1 MGERFVH
8 AATKNAPQSFSDSP
22 RMKSLSRSSLLI
34 VALAFLAA
42 IAAVLCFLRL
52 DKNPP
57 GYYIDESSI
66 SYNAQTIAT
75 TGRDEHGV
83 SWPLYFQ
90 AFGDFKN
97 PVYIYLL
104 AALFRITGP
113 GMFVARCLS
122 AAAIILAAAVLGHLA
137 AQLTR
142 SRAVGLLI
150 TIFALLTPWLFE
162 VAHVVVEVAL
172 YPFALALFLLCVHRA
187 AAKSKWRAQEVIS
200 LALTLAL
207 LTYSYSIGRLLAP
220 LLALGLVLFW
230 TRERWVGIVLT
241 WCGYAITLVPLA
253 LYAFKHPGA
262 LTERFRI
269 ITYLT
274 SDAGVAE
281 SAWEFVRHFVRNINP
296 RRLLITG
303 DPNRDQIVHL
313 FGSYQFLAAVFAFTI
328 LGLLIVWR
336 QRADSWWR
344 FVLYGAVVS
353 LVPASLTNEHFH
365 MLRLIGVPVF
375 LLVFAIPGVA
385 WFFEREQTGLAKIA
399 FVVLI
404 GTALAQAA
412 VFQWRYQSSW
422 QNPRRVHL
430 FDGEYREKIFRP
442 AIASNAQPIYLADAL
457 PIPGYIQAYWYST
470 LEGIDVSRFQR
481 LPPSEPP
488 PIGTLVIGTEENC
501 PGCEIMATVPPYT
514 LYVARERRPRSPLP
528 LESLRAEL
536 SVVSS
541 PGKLRPRALATFR
554 VKVTNRSDATWLARE
569 RGGGSYQVALGN
581 HWLDAEGKT
590 LVHDDGRS
598 ALLRDLHPG
607 ETAELSLTVNTPRT
621 PGAYILEID
630 MLQESVSWFGLVGS
644 NTLRL
649 PVEVR

>member
-1 MGERFVH
+1 MGERFVD

-22 RMKSLSRSSLLI
+22 RMKSLSRSSVLVAALI
-34 VALAFLAA
+34 FLAT
-42 IAAVLCFLRL
+42 IAAALCFVRL

-97 PVYIYLL
+97 PIYIYLL
-104 AALFRITGP
+104 SVLFRITGP
-113 GMFVARCLS
+113 GMVVARCLS
-122 AAAIILAAAVLGHLA
+122 AGAIVLAAAVLGHLA
-137 AQLTR
+137 SRITR
-142 SRAVGLLI
+142 SRVVGLLI

-162 VAHVVVEVAL
+162 VAHVVIEVAL
-172 YPFALALFLLCVHRA
+172 YPFALALFLLCVHHA
-187 AAKSKWRAQEVIS
+187 AGKSKWRVPEVIS

-207 LTYSYSIGRLLAP
+207 LTYTYSIGRLLAP

-230 TRERWVGIVLT
+230 TRERWVGIVFT
-241 WCGYAITLVPLA
+241 WCGYGITLVPLS
-253 LYAFKHPGA
+253 LYALKHPGA

-274 SDAGVAE
+274 PGAGLAE

-328 LGLLIVWR
+328 LGLIVLWR
-336 QRADSWWR
+336 QRADPWWR
-344 FVLYGAVVS
+344 FVLYGAFVS

-365 MLRLIGVPVF
+365 MLRLIAVPVF
-375 LLVFAIPGVA
+375 LLVFAIPGVG
-385 WFFEREQTGLAKIA
+385 WFFEREQTGLAKVA
-399 FVVLI
+399 FVLLI
-404 GTALAQAA
+404 GTAFAQAA
-412 VFQWRYQSSW
+412 LFQSRYQSRW
-422 QNPRRVHL
+422 QDPRRVHL

-442 AIASNAQPIYLADAL
+442 AIATNAQPIYLADAL
-457 PIPGYIQAYWYST
+457 PIPGYIQAFWYGM
-470 LEGIDVSRFQR
+470 LDGIPSNRFER

-488 PIGTLVIGTEENC
+488 PLGSTVIGTEENC
-501 PGCEIMATVPPYT
+501 PGCEIIATVAPYT

-536 SVVSS
+536 SVVPS
-541 PGKLRPRALATFR
+541 PAKLRAKGLATFR
-554 VKVTNRSDATWLARE
+554 VKVTNRSAATWLARE

-581 HWLDAEGKT
+581 HWLDAQGKT
-590 LVHDDGRS
+590 LINDDGRS

-607 ETAELSLTVNTPRT
+607 ESTELSLTVNAPRN
-621 PGAYILEID
+621 PGAYILELD

-644 NTLRL
+644 QTVRV
-649 PVEVR
+649 PVDVH